1 MNESQAMQRAL
12 ERAAGARGL
21 AEPNPLVGCV
31 LLRGAGVIGEGHHE
45 RFGAAHAEVNA
56 LADARARGHDPA
68 GCTAVVTLEPCAHTG
83 KTPPCADALVAAGV
97 GRVVAAMTDP
107 DPRVSGRGFA
117 RLRDAGIDVAVGLEE
132 AAARELNAPFLKRLA
147 TGLPFV
153 TLKWAQTLDGS
164 TATKSGHSQWISGPG
179 SRQRVHRLRAVSD
192 VVMVG
197 AGTFIADAPRLTA
210 RDVPVRR
217 VAKRVLVS
225 GRNRIPGDAPIFSDG
240 AGPVEVMTGP
250 LGDGLR
256 RLAADGATNVL
267 VEGGARLNG
276 SLLNAGLADRV
287 LVFLAPSLCGDPDAL
302 PAAVLGPCATMGDV
316 KKLRLRGVER
326 VGDDVMLDYAVIH
339 SASPS
344 A

>member
-1 MNESQAMQRAL
+1 
-12 ERAAGARGL
+12 
-21 AEPNPLVGCV
+21 
-31 LLRGAGVIGEGHHE
+31 
-45 RFGAAHAEVNA
+45 
-56 LADARARGHDPA
+56 
-68 GCTAVVTLEPCAHTG
+68 
-83 KTPPCADALVAAGV
+83 
-97 GRVVAAMTDP
+97 
-107 DPRVSGRGFA
+107 
-117 RLRDAGIDVAVGLEE
+117 
-132 AAARELNAPFLKRLA
+132 
-147 TGLPFV
+147 
-153 TLKWAQTLDGS
+153 
-164 TATKSGHSQWISGPG
+164 
-179 SRQRVHRLRAVSD
+179 
-192 VVMVG
+192 
-197 AGTFIADAPRLTA
+197 
-210 RDVPVRR
+210 VRR

-225 GRNRIPGDAPIFSDG
+225 ARNRIRGDAPIFSDG